1 MNDVIIYGII
11 NEDREIVFISDYQA
25 IDWDVDYWIEDDATW
40 KIIKLDNKKLM
51 DEVEEVDWERNIV
64 ILESVKIEEE
74 KTKEV
79 LDKWISVIKPK
90 YVLDYVSPTEMADFI
105 IRKEM
110 EWEEEDRRLYS
121 RWESGEKGE
130 C

>member
-11 NEDREIVFISDYQA
+11 NEDREIAFISDYQA
-25 IDWDVDYWIEDDATW
+25 IDWDVDYWIEDDANW
-40 KIIKLDNKKLM
+40 KITKADNEKLM
-51 DEVEEVDWERNIV
+51 DKIEEIDWEKNIV

-79 LDKWISVIKPK
+79 LNKWISVIKPK

-121 RWESGEKGE
+121 TWKSGEKRE

>member
-11 NEDREIVFISDYQA
+11 NEDREIAFISDYQA
-25 IDWDVDYWIEDDATW
+25 VDWDVDYWIEDDANW
-40 KIIKLDNKKLM
+40 KITKADNEKLTDKI
-51 DEVEEVDWERNIV
+51 EEIDWEKNII
-64 ILESVKIEEE
+64 ILESLKIEEE
-74 KTKEV
+74 KIKEV
-79 LDKWISVIKPK
+79 LDKWINVIKPK
-90 YVLDYVSPTEMADFI
+90 YVLDYVSPNEMADFI

-121 RWESGEKGE
+121 RWESGE